1 MNDYYTHFALKQY
14 FIFYILTDQVQ
25 RKTLRE
31 IHIRTL
37 SSFRLG
43 GVEWRWWKV
52 TDSDTS
58 VSVQL

>member
-43 GVEWRWWKV
+43 GVEMVLLFYLHYKESK
-52 TDSDTS
+52 TTG
-58 VSVQL
+58 

>member
-43 GVEWRWWKV
+43 GVEMVLLFYLHYKESKK
-52 TDSDTS
+52 TG
-58 VSVQL
+58 